1 MVATP
6 HQSLSLTEIAQDT
19 REASQRLGV
28 LSTEDRNQ
36 AIEAIAQTLET
47 ASDEIIQANETDCK
61 AAEKDGIS
69 KPLYNR
75 LKLGESK
82 LKA

>member
-1 MVATP
+1 MK
-6 HQSLSLTEIAQDT
+6 LLK
-19 REASQRLGV
+19 
-28 LSTEDRNQ
+28 
-36 AIEAIAQTLET
+36 
-47 ASDEIIQANETDCK
+47 ANETDCK

-82 LKA
+82 LKATIKGVRDVINLPDSCGQYFHSSRIG